1 MQNHQILYSL
11 PPLPEGGDV
20 PERAIVT
27 DDSQE
32 TSVRESEPT
41 ESEKSAGSSDKI
53 SESVHASGSSQTNS
67 LPPTASPEKRKRKRT
82 PDKEDSGTSKMSQ
95 PATEESSP
103 KEQANF
109 DPFASPANVS
119 SYVLSSFLP
128 AVLTY
133 ILFRVL
139 TLLICG

>member
-1 MQNHQILYSL
+1 LIRPFIVQNYKILSYL

-67 LPPTASPEKRKRKRT
+67 LPSVASPEKRKRKRT
-82 PDKEDSGTSKMSQ
+82 HDGEDSGTSKISQ
-95 PATEESSP
+95 PAVGESSP
-103 KEQANF
+103 EEQ
-109 DPFASPANVS
+109 
-119 SYVLSSFLP
+119 
-128 AVLTY
+128 
-133 ILFRVL
+133 
-139 TLLICG
+139 